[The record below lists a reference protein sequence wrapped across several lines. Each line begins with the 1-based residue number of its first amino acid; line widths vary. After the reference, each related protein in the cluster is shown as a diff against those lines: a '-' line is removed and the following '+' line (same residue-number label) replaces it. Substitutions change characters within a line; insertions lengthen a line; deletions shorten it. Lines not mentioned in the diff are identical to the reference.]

1 MREAGTDIDD
11 RIAARVRNLRAA
23 KGLTL
28 DDLAASSGVSRAML
42 SRIERAQSS
51 ATAQLLVRLCG
62 GLGVTLSDL
71 VADAPAAPAP
81 LRRASEHP
89 LWRDPAT
96 GYRRR
101 EIAPADLGPRA
112 SIVEIE
118 FPAGARV
125 VLDNRRYAGRG
136 QHVWLLEGVL
146 EIETGGAPHRLN
158 AGDRMT
164 MAFGAKLVFR
174 NPSRKRAR
182 YAVIADTGE

>member
-1 MREAGTDIDD
+1 MRETESDIDD
-11 RIAARVRNLRAA
+11 RIAARVRNFRAA

-62 GLGVTLSDL
+62 GLGVTLSEL
-71 VADAPAAPAP
+71 VADTPAAPAP
-81 LRRASEHP
+81 LRRAREHP

-136 QHVWLLEGVL
+136 QHVWLLDGAL
-146 EIETGGAPHRLN
+146 EIETGGVTHRLN
-158 AGDRMT
+158 AGDRLT

-174 NPSRKRAR
+174 NPTRKRAR

>member
-1 MREAGTDIDD
+1 MRTPEADIDE
-11 RIAARVRNLRAA
+11 RIGARVREFRAA

-71 VADAPAAPAP
+71 VAAAPAAPSP
-81 LRRASEHP
+81 LRRAAGHP

-125 VLDNRRYAGRG
+125 ALDNRRYAGRG
-136 QHVWLLEGVL
+136 QHVWLIDGEL
-146 EIETGGAPHRLN
+146 EIEAGGVVHRLN
-158 AGDRMT
+158 AGDRLT
-164 MAFGAKLVFR
+164 MAFGGKIVFR
-174 NPSRKRAR
+174 NPARKRAR

>member
-1 MREAGTDIDD
+1 MRIREDDIDD
-11 RIAARVRNLRAA
+11 RIAARVRELRAA

-28 DDLAASSGVSRAML
+28 DDLAAASGVSRAML

-71 VADAPAAPAP
+71 VSAAPAP
-81 LRRASEHP
+81 PSPLRRAADHP

-136 QHVWLLEGVL
+136 QHVWLLEGAL
-146 EIETGGAPHRLN
+146 EVQADGARHRLN
-158 AGDRMT
+158 AGDRLT
-164 MAFGAKLVFR
+164 MAFGSRLVFR
-174 NPSRKRAR
+174 NPGRKRAR
-182 YAVIADTGE
+182 YAVIADTGA